1 MLKMKIKKNALQYLV
16 EKHRSK
22 GTEIAYSY
30 IEMAEYLKPFNSK
43 LTIEQKQKIFAIRNR
58 MIEISENFPGK
69 EISSTCHCGTTE
81 TILHIYFC
89 EKWNNGKQPSLKYEV
104 IFTGE
109 ISDQIMIYEKFEDN
123 FEK

>member
-1 MLKMKIKKNALQYLV
+1 MFTALKKQMVHVKVI
-16 EKHRSK
+16 S
-22 GTEIAYSY
+22 GSIMYSD

-89 EKWNNGKQPSLKYEV
+89 EQWKAT
-104 IFTGE
+104 IF
-109 ISDQIMIYEKFEDN
+109 KV
-123 FEK
+123 